1 MLYYSIA
8 GSADE
13 DCGVHS
19 GAEPPVSHVRG
30 GGAGAKTLGL
40 APV

>member
-1 MLYYSIA
+1 MLYSIA

-19 GAEPPVSHVRG
+19 GAEPQVQHVRG

>member
-1 MLYYSIA
+1 MLYSIA

-13 DCGVHS
+13 DCGVHP
-19 GAEPPVSHVRG
+19 GAEPQVRDVRG
-30 GGAGAKTLGL
+30 GGAGAQTLGL